1 MLLDSERCYQAL
13 TTHDARFDGLFFVGV
28 ATTGI
33 YCRPICPAKTPHR
46 ENCRFFA
53 SAALAERAGFRPC
66 LRCRPEL
73 APGMAQ
79 IDAPHRA
86 AVAAVRRIE
95 DGALN
100 EGTLDDLATHLGL
113 SARQLRRV
121 LREEVGLS
129 PIELAQT
136 QRLLLAKR
144 LLTDSTLPITEVAFA
159 SGFSSVSRFN
169 TLFRERYRLS
179 PSDLRKSRAEAGEP
193 TAADSI
199 RLELTYRPPMAWEPL
214 LGWLGGRA
222 FAGAEQV
229 EGERYC
235 RTVRLGEHA
244 GWLSVEP
251 AAGKDALQLE
261 VSHSLAPVLMGV
273 LARVKHLFDLHANPV
288 PIADHLRAD
297 PRLAPALERH
307 PGLRVPGAFDG
318 FELGLRAI
326 LGQQISV
333 RAATTL
339 AGRFVRAFGEP
350 ITTPQPGLTHLSPR
364 PQPIAE
370 ADLSELTALGVTRS
384 RAVSLQS
391 LARAVAGGEIRLE
404 PGADIEQMLARLT
417 ALPGIGDW
425 TAQYIALRALR
436 WPDAFPASDLVLRQV
451 LGGVSTAQVRT
462 LAEPWR
468 PWRAYAAMHLWNSL
482 EKKP

>member
-1 MLLDSERCYQAL
+1 MLLDSDRCYQAL
-13 TTHDARFDGLFFVGV
+13 TTHDSRFDGLFFVGV

-46 ENCRFFA
+46 ENCRFFD

-73 APGMAQ
+73 APGLARV
-79 IDAPHRA
+79 DATHRSA
-86 AVAAVRRIE
+86 AAAMRRIE

-100 EGTLDDLATHLGL
+100 EGTLEDLAAELGL

-121 LREEVGLS
+121 LRAELGVT
-129 PIELAQT
+129 PVELAQT

-144 LLTDSTLPITEVAFA
+144 LLTDSNLPITEVAFA
-159 SGFSSVSRFN
+159 SGFASVRRFN

-179 PSDLRKSRAEAGEP
+179 PSDLRRGHRSEP
-193 TAADSI
+193 AADTVSF
-199 RLELTYRPPMAWEPL
+199 ELAYRPPLAWEPL
-214 LGWLGGRA
+214 LAWLGARS
-222 FAGAEQV
+222 FAGV
-229 EGERYC
+229 ERVDGHRYY
-235 RTVRLGEHA
+235 RTVGIRGRS
-244 GWLSVEP
+244 GWISVQP
-251 AAGKDALQLE
+251 ASGKDVLRLE
-261 VSHSLAPVLMGV
+261 VSGSLTPELVAV
-273 LARVKHLFDLHANPV
+273 LARVKHLFDLHANPI

-297 PRLAPALERH
+297 SRLASPLERN

-339 AGRFVRAFGEP
+339 AGRFARAFGEP
-350 ITTPQPGLTHLSPR
+350 VATPHPELTHLSPR
-364 PQPIAE
+364 PDRIAE
-370 ADLSELTALGVTRS
+370 AELAELTALGVTRS
-384 RAVSLQS
+384 RAVSIQA
-391 LARAVAGGEIRLE
+391 LAHAMADGALRLE
-404 PGADIEQMLARLT
+404 PGVDVERTLARLI

-436 WPDAFPASDLVLRQV
+436 WPDAFPASDLALRQA
-451 LGGVSTAQVRT
+451 LGGISADEVRT
-462 LAEPWR
+462 LSEPWR